1 MSSIT
6 GIARFM
12 AGALFS
18 LFMGAVA
25 LVCFPFDY
33 RRGRVFHG
41 LSRFWARTVLFM
53 CGVRLNVRGLEK
65 LDSAHNYVYVSNH
78 ASLLDI
84 PCVVAGLPGQIR
96 ILYKKELEVIPLFG
110 WALKW
115 GSYIAIKR
123 GSSASTR
130 HSLAAAVQT
139 IRNGASVHV
148 YAEGTRTLTGR
159 LLPFKRGAFNLAVS
173 AGVPVVPLTINGSFA
188 ILQKRSIVIHPNVVE
203 LVLDDP
209 IPVNSAGG
217 REEEVRLMEE
227 VHGAITRRYVNQ

>member
-6 GIARFM
+6 GIARFI

-25 LVCFPFDY
+25 LVCFPLDY

-41 LSRFWARTVLFM
+41 LSRLWARTVLLM
-53 CGVRLNVRGLEK
+53 CGVRLKVRGLEK
-65 LDSAHNYVYVSNH
+65 LDSRRNYVYVSNH

-84 PCVVAGLPGQIR
+84 PCVVAGIPVQIR
-96 ILYKKELEVIPLFG
+96 ILYKKELEAIPLFG

-115 GSYIAIKR
+115 GSYIAIER
-123 GSSASTR
+123 GSSTSAR
-130 HSLAAAVQT
+130 RSLAAATRT
-139 IRNGASVHV
+139 IRNGASVHI
-148 YAEGTRTLTGR
+148 YAEGTRTLTGQ

-173 AGVPVVPLTINGSFA
+173 AGVPIVPLTINGSFA

-203 LVLDDP
+203 LVLADP
-209 IPVNSAGG
+209 IPVNYAGG
-217 REEEVRLMEE
+217 KEEEVRLMKE
-227 VHGAITRRYVNQ
+227 VHDAMTRSYVNQ

>member
-1 MSSIT
+1 MSSIA

-12 AGALFS
+12 VGALFS

-25 LVCFPFDY
+25 LVSFPLDY

-41 LSRFWARTVLFM
+41 LSRFWGRTVLFI
-53 CGVRLNVRGLEK
+53 CGVRLKVRGLEK
-65 LDSAHNYVYVSNH
+65 FNSTRNYVYVSNH

-84 PCVVAGLPGQIR
+84 PCVVAGIPAQIR
-96 ILYKKELEVIPLFG
+96 ILYKKELEVIPVFG

-115 GSYIAIKR
+115 GSYIAIER
-123 GSSASTR
+123 GSSASAR
-130 HSLAAAVQT
+130 RSLAAAAQT
-139 IRNGASVHV
+139 IRNGASVHI
-148 YAEGTRTLTGR
+148 YAEGTRTLTGQ

-173 AGVPVVPLTINGSFA
+173 AGVPIVPLTINGSFA

-217 REEEVRLMEE
+217 KEEEVRLMEQ
-227 VHGAITRRYVNQ
+227 VHDAIARSYVNQ